1 MKDFRS
7 EKRSKEGSIRENK
20 NGTFTGRVQ
29 YIDDNGRRKEFTK
42 TVGGRREAWKAIKA
56 MRQELESHGEQLLK
70 ADKITFRDLAD
81 KFVKTCVTQAKYQG
95 GKKIHG
101 RKSIQPVMSNIKAL
115 INGFGNKAIK
125 NIRPSDI
132 EAYKV
137 KRLET
142 PVVVEFNVKVPI
154 VNPGR
159 KKYTVEKRQVSRE
172 RKISSVNRELQLLR
186 TMFRFAVRDK
196 MLISSPFE
204 NHSIISTAAELSRE
218 RILSLEE
225 ERRLLAAFEGKQHL
239 KALIITAVD
248 TAMRRGELFKLCW
261 GDVDFESRQITIQA
275 TNAKT
280 EKERNVGMTD
290 RVYDELM
297 GLWELS
303 SKDLDELVFGI
314 RHTIKTSWKTACIKA
329 GLDDLHFHDL
339 RHTATT
345 RLIRAGVPHTEAM
358 KITGHTQFKTFQRY
372 MNLTNESV
380 AASANILNEYLKQH
394 NGAPLEAQFFS
405 AVN

>member
-1 MKDFRS
+1 MRDYRS
-7 EKRSKEGSIRENK
+7 EKRSKDGSIRVNK
-20 NGTFTGRVQ
+20 NGTFTARVQ
-29 YIDDNGRRKEFTK
+29 HIDDNGKRKEFTK
-42 TVGGRREAWKAIKA
+42 TVSSKREAWQAVKA
-56 MRQELESHGEQLLK
+56 MRKNLEDHGEQILK
-70 ADKITFRDLAD
+70 ADKITFKDLAD
-81 KFVKTCVTQAKYQG
+81 KFTKTCVVPAMYQG

-101 RKSIQPVMSNIKAL
+101 RKSIQPVISNIKAL
-115 INGFGNKAIK
+115 VNGFGNKAIK
-125 NIRPSDI
+125 NIKPSDI

-142 PVVVEFNVKVPI
+142 PVVVEVNVKVPI

-159 KKYTVEKRQVSRE
+159 KKYTVEKRQVTRE

-186 TMFRFAVRDK
+186 TIFRFAVRDK
-196 MLISSPFE
+196 LLISSPFE
-204 NHSIISTAAELSRE
+204 NHSLISTAAEVSRE
-218 RILSLEE
+218 RILSHEE
-225 ERRLLAAFEGKQHL
+225 EGRLLAAFDGKQHL
-239 KALIITAVD
+239 KALIITATD

-261 GDVDFESRQITIQA
+261 GDVDFGNRQIAIQA
-275 TNAKT
+275 TNSKT

-290 RVYDELM
+290 RVYDELRE
-297 GLWELS
+297 LWEVS

-314 RHTIKTSWKTACIKA
+314 RHTIKTAWKTACIKA
-329 GLDDLHFHDL
+329 GLDNLHFHDL

-358 KITGHTQFKTFQRY
+358 KVTGHTQFKTFQRY

-394 NGAPLEAQFFS
+394 SIVSLEAQFS
-405 AVN
+405 YAVN